1 MGLGNH
7 WMTFEMLTN
16 LVNEMYQRGGVALIN
31 KCQTPVKVSVCWVGS
46 MKLKS
51 TVDYDGVYKGRA
63 IEFEAKST
71 GNVTRFSI
79 I

>member
-1 MGLGNH
+1 M
-7 WMTFEMLTN
+7 
-16 LVNEMYQRGGVALIN
+16 
-31 KCQTPVKVSVCWVGS
+31 GS

-71 GNVTRFSI
+71 ENVTRFDLKNI
-79 I
+79 A